1 MVRYEFLVIDQKI
14 LNNGKTI
21 RLVSGDITERN
32 VDVIVNPANSYLIH
46 GGGVA
51 AAIVRKGGQVIQE
64 ESDKIGYVPVGTAV
78 ITTSGKLPCKA
89 VIHTVGPRMGEG
101 NEDEKLRKAIKSV
114 LALAQET
121 GFKSISFPA
130 ISTGIFGFPK
140 DRCAKI
146 LLEESMN
153 YFAKNKHTS
162 STPNT
167 IDIIEFSLID
177 SETLEHF
184 KDEIK
189 NLKHLPPSL

>member
-1 MVRYEFLVIDQKI
+1 MIRDYSLVIDQII
-14 LNNGKTI
+14 LSNGKTI
-21 RLVSGDITERN
+21 RVVSGDITERN
-32 VDVIVNPANSYLIH
+32 LDVIVNPANSYLKH

-78 ITTSGKLPCKA
+78 TTSSGKLPCKA

-121 GFKSISFPA
+121 GFKSISIPA

-140 DRCAKI
+140 HKCAKI

-153 YFAKNKHTS
+153 YFAKTKHTS

>member
-1 MVRYEFLVIDQKI
+1 MVRHESLVIDQKI

-21 RLVSGDITERN
+21 RLVCGDITGRN
-32 VDVIVNPANSYLIH
+32 VDVIVNPANSYLKH

-121 GFKSISFPA
+121 GFKSISIPA

-153 YFAKNKHTS
+153 YFAMNKHTS

-167 IDIIEFSLID
+167 IDIIEFSLTD

-189 NLKHLPPSL
+189 NLQHLPPSL

>member
-1 MVRYEFLVIDQKI
+1 VETLPREI
-14 LNNGKTI
+14 
-21 RLVSGDITERN
+21 
-32 VDVIVNPANSYLIH
+32 DVIVNPANSYLIH
-46 GGGVA
+46 GVGVA

-89 VIHTVGPRMGEG
+89 VIHTIGPRMGEG

-121 GFKSISFPA
+121 GFKSISIPA

-146 LLEESMN
+146 LLEES
-153 YFAKNKHTS
+153 
-162 STPNT
+162 
-167 IDIIEFSLID
+167 
-177 SETLEHF
+177 
-184 KDEIK
+184 
-189 NLKHLPPSL
+189 

>member
-1 MVRYEFLVIDQKI
+1 MVRHESLVIDQII

-21 RLVSGDITERN
+21 RLVCGDITERN
-32 VDVIVNPANSYLIH
+32 VDVIVNPANSFLKH

-51 AAIVRKGGQVIQE
+51 AAIVRKGGQVIEE

-121 GFKSISFPA
+121 GFKSISIPA
-130 ISTGIFGFPK
+130 IRQVFLVILSTNAP
-140 DRCAKI
+140 RY
-146 LLEESMN
+146 SWRN
-153 YFAKNKHTS
+153 R
-162 STPNT
+162 
-167 IDIIEFSLID
+167 
-177 SETLEHF
+177 
-184 KDEIK
+184 
-189 NLKHLPPSL
+189 